1 MIRAIGV
8 AFRLAFVSGCC
19 VIDAFTYEPTFEVRE
34 GSEKDVDDLAAH
46 FEGGIYGEDENGNW
60 IVGYGVSG
68 SANIV
73 VTPDHVEF
81 GSVRSEP
88 FSPEAK
94 AAIAELRKTLANC

>member
-1 MIRAIGV
+1 MTHEEAV
-8 AFRLAFVSGCC
+8 MWAN
-19 VIDAFTYEPTFEVRE
+19 EVRE
-34 GSEKDVDDLAAH
+34 SIEKDVDDLAAH
-46 FEGGIYGEDENGNW
+46 FTDRIYGEDENGNW

-81 GSVRSEP
+81 GNARSEP

-94 AAIAELRKTLANC
+94 VALAELRRTMVSC

>member
-1 MIRAIGV
+1 MTHEEAVKRAN
-8 AFRLAFVSGCC
+8 
-19 VIDAFTYEPTFEVRE
+19 EVRQE
-34 GSEKDVDDLAAH
+34 IEKDVDDLAAH
-46 FEGGIYGEDENGNW
+46 FEGGIYGEDGNGNW

-81 GSVRSEP
+81 GSAKSEP

-94 AAIAELRKTLANC
+94 TAIAELRKTLANC

>member
-1 MIRAIGV
+1 MTHEKAV
-8 AFRLAFVSGCC
+8 KQAN
-19 VIDAFTYEPTFEVRE
+19 EVRE
-34 GSEKDVDDLAAH
+34 SIEKDVDDLAAH
-46 FEGGIYGEDENGNW
+46 FGSIYGEDENGNW

-81 GSVRSEP
+81 GSARSEP

-94 AAIAELRKTLANC
+94 SALAELRRTMASC

>member
-1 MIRAIGV
+1 MRENI
-8 AFRLAFVSGCC
+8 
-19 VIDAFTYEPTFEVRE
+19 EKEV
-34 GSEKDVDDLAAH
+34 DNLAAH

-73 VTPDHVEF
+73 ITSDHVEF
-81 GSVRSEP
+81 GGARSEP

-94 AAIAELRKTLANC
+94 AALAELRRTMASS

>member
-1 MIRAIGV
+1 MTHEEAVKRAN
-8 AFRLAFVSGCC
+8 
-19 VIDAFTYEPTFEVRE
+19 EVRE
-34 GSEKDVDDLAAH
+34 SIENDVDDLVAH
-46 FEGGIYGEDENGNW
+46 FGSIYGEDENGNW

-81 GSVRSEP
+81 GRARSEP

-94 AAIAELRKTLANC
+94 AALAELRCTMEDSRAGMSKKV

>member
-1 MIRAIGV
+1 MTHEEAVKRAN
-8 AFRLAFVSGCC
+8 
-19 VIDAFTYEPTFEVRE
+19 EVRE
-34 GSEKDVDDLAAH
+34 SIEKDVDDLAAH
-46 FEGGIYGEDENGNW
+46 FGSICGEDGNGNW

-73 VTPDHVEF
+73 VTPDSVEF
-81 GSVRSEP
+81 GSAKSEP

>member
-1 MIRAIGV
+1 MMIRAIGV

-19 VIDAFTYEPTFEVRE
+19 VIDAFTYEPTF
-34 GSEKDVDDLAAH
+34 DVDDLAAH

-73 VTPDHVEF
+73 VAPDHVEF
-81 GSVRSEP
+81 GSVRN
-88 FSPEAK
+88 SPGVRDGTGELAK
-94 AAIAELRKTLANC
+94 SRLLRVMM

>member
-1 MIRAIGV
+1 MMDLKDKKGTTKMTHEEAV
-8 AFRLAFVSGCC
+8 KQAN
-19 VIDAFTYEPTFEVRE
+19 EVRE
-34 GSEKDVDDLAAH
+34 GIEKDVDDLAAH

-81 GSVRSEP
+81 GSAKSEP

>member
-1 MIRAIGV
+1 M
-8 AFRLAFVSGCC
+8 
-19 VIDAFTYEPTFEVRE
+19 IDAFTYEPTFEVRE

-68 SANIV
+68 WANIV
-73 VTPDHVEF
+73 VAPDHVEF
-81 GSVRSEP
+81 GSVRSES

>member
-81 GSVRSEP
+81 GSVRN
-88 FSPEAK
+88 SPGVRDGTGELAK
-94 AAIAELRKTLANC
+94 SRLLRVMM

>member
-1 MIRAIGV
+1 MTHEEAV
-8 AFRLAFVSGCC
+8 KQAS
-19 VIDAFTYEPTFEVRE
+19 EVRE
-34 GSEKDVDDLAAH
+34 SIEKDVDDLAAH
-46 FEGGIYGEDENGNW
+46 FEGSIYGEDEKGNW

-81 GSVRSEP
+81 GSARSES

-94 AAIAELRKTLANC
+94 AALTELRRMMESC

>member
-1 MIRAIGV
+1 MTHEEAEKQ
-8 AFRLAFVSGCC
+8 AN
-19 VIDAFTYEPTFEVRE
+19 EVRE
-34 GSEKDVDDLAAH
+34 SIEKDVDDLAAH
-46 FEGGIYGEDENGNW
+46 FTGGIYGEDENGNW

-81 GSVRSEP
+81 GSAKSEP

-94 AAIAELRKTLANC
+94 AALTELRRMMESC

>member
-1 MIRAIGV
+1 MMRIPKEKKGTTKMTHEEAV
-8 AFRLAFVSGCC
+8 KQAS
-19 VIDAFTYEPTFEVRE
+19 EVRE
-34 GSEKDVDDLAAH
+34 GIEKDVDDLAAH

-81 GSVRSEP
+81 GSAKSET